1 MMTNS
6 RIKLL
11 DETPTEFIDE
21 PMPLQQSLKWV
32 SKFEDQVEP
41 RVKIF
46 FAQSAYQKCIEHTE
60 SDIDHEVGG
69 VLIGEARVDPMC
81 PRPYIVIQDIL
92 PALYT
97 DSSQTHVTFTQNT
110 LVHLNR
116 ELEEHFPGKRI
127 VGWYHTHPRLGVFLS
142 SHDTWLHRNFF
153 SDPTHVALVVDP
165 YYRHAGFFCWQTGGK
180 FDPVRHVG
188 FFELSDVDEESIVEL
203 ENLEPVI
210 EETPTPCG
218 EAALEK
224 GVEQ

>member
-1 MMTNS
+1 MLIS
-6 RIKLL
+6 RFILL
-11 DETPTEFIDE
+11 VVTRTELIDE
-21 PMPLQQSLKWV
+21 PMPLEQSLKWA
-32 SKFEDQVEP
+32 SKFEDQVDP

-46 FAQSAYQKCIEHTE
+46 FAQSAYKKCIEHTE
-60 SDIDHEVGG
+60 SDVDHEVGG
-69 VLIGEARVDPMC
+69 VLIGEVRVDPMC

-92 PALYT
+92 PAQYT

-153 SDPTHVALVVDP
+153 NDPTHVALVVDP
-165 YYRHAGFFCWQTGGK
+165 YFRHAGFFCWQTGGK
-180 FDPVRHVG
+180 FDSVRHVG

-218 EAALEK
+218 DAVPAK
-224 GVEQ
+224 G

>member
-1 MMTNS
+1 MMPNS

-11 DETPTEFIDE
+11 DETPVEFIDE
-21 PMPLQQSLKWV
+21 PMPLEQSLKWV
-32 SKFEDQVEP
+32 SKFEDQVDP
-41 RVKIF
+41 RVRVF
-46 FAQSAYQKCIEHTE
+46 FAQSAYLKCIEHTE

-69 VLIGEARVDPMC
+69 VLIGKVRVDPMC
-81 PRPYIVIQDIL
+81 PRPYIVVQDIL

-116 ELEEHFPGKRI
+116 ELEEHFPGQRI

-165 YYRHAGFFCWQTGGK
+165 HFRHAGLFCWQTGNK
-180 FDPVRHVG
+180 FDPVRYVG
-188 FFELSDVDEESIVEL
+188 FFELSDVDEDSIVEL

-218 EAALEK
+218 EAAPEK

>member
-1 MMTNS
+1 MMPNS

-11 DETPTEFIDE
+11 DETPTESIDK
-21 PMPLQQSLKWV
+21 PMPLEQSLKWV
-32 SKFEDQVEP
+32 SKFEDQVDP
-41 RVKIF
+41 RVRIF
-46 FAQSAYQKCIEHTE
+46 FTQSAYRKCIEHTE

-69 VLIGEARVDPMC
+69 VLIGEVRVDPMC
-81 PRPYIVIQDIL
+81 PRPYIVVQDIL

-165 YYRHAGFFCWQTGGK
+165 YFRHAGFFCWQTGGK

-188 FFELSDVDEESIVEL
+188 FFELSDVDEDSIVEL

-218 EAALEK
+218 DAALEK